1 MTGLTLAA
9 IVPLSLISAD
19 AETYAQAYKEMS
31 KTGKPIVVM
40 VGTDWCGPC
49 RKMKQV
55 VLPEVRKRGLLR
67 QVAFALVNAD
77 RDRQLAAKLIGK
89 GPIPQ
94 LIMFR
99 KTPDG
104 WRRRKL
110 VGGQEVEKVEKFLRD
125 GIAQDVAEKTYEPS
139 ESPPEDGAD
148 PLKAIPISG
157 H

>member
-1 MTGLTLAA
+1 VTGLTLA
-9 IVPLSLISAD
+9 VCMQLSLLSTD
-19 AETYAQAYKEMS
+19 AETYARAHKEMS
-31 KTGKPIVVM
+31 ETGKPMVVM

-55 VLPEVRKRGLLR
+55 VLPEVRKRGLLQR
-67 QVAFALVNAD
+67 VAFALVNAD
-77 RDRQLAAKLIGK
+77 KDRKLAAKLIGK

-110 VGGQEVEKVEKFLRD
+110 VGGQEVEKVERFLRE
-125 GIAQDVAEKTYEPS
+125 GIAQDGAEKTSEPS
-139 ESPPEDGAD
+139 ESPPEGDAASVEAV
-148 PLKAIPISG
+148 PVSG
-157 H
+157 S

>member
-1 MTGLTLAA
+1 VTGLTLAA
-9 IVPLSLISAD
+9 FMQLSLVSAD
-19 AETYAQAYKEMS
+19 AATYAQAHKEMIE
-31 KTGKPIVVM
+31 TGKPMVVM
-40 VGTDWCGPC
+40 VGTDWCVPC

-67 QVAFALVNAD
+67 QVAFAMVNAD
-77 RDRQLAAKLIGK
+77 RDRKLAAKLIGK

-110 VGGQEVEKVEKFLRD
+110 VGGQEVEKVEEFLRK
-125 GIAQDVAEKTYEPS
+125 GIAQDEAEKTS
-139 ESPPEDGAD
+139 EPPESAPEEDAEAAE
-148 PLKAIPISG
+148 AIPVSG
-157 H
+157 S

>member
-1 MTGLTLAA
+1 VTGLTLTAFMH
-9 IVPLSLISAD
+9 LSLLCTD
-19 AETYAQAYKEMS
+19 AESYARAHKEMIE
-31 KTGKPIVVM
+31 TGKPMVVM

-55 VLPEVRKRGLLR
+55 VLPEVRKRGLLQ

-77 RDRQLAAKLIGK
+77 RERKLAAKLIGK

-110 VGGQEVEKVEKFLRD
+110 VGGQKVEKVEQFLRE
-125 GIAQDVAEKTYEPS
+125 GIAQDEAEKTSDPP
-139 ESPPEDGAD
+139 ESPPEEDAD
-148 PLKAIPISG
+148 AVEAIPVSG
-157 H
+157 S

>member
-1 MTGLTLAA
+1 VTGLTLAA
-9 IVPLSLISAD
+9 FMQLSLLSTD
-19 AETYAQAYKEMS
+19 AETYAQAHKEMTE
-31 KTGKPIVVM
+31 TGKPMVVM

-55 VLPEVRKRGLLR
+55 VLPEVRKRGLLQ

-77 RDRQLAAKLIGK
+77 NDRNLATKLIGK

-99 KTPDG
+99 QTPDG

-110 VGGQEVEKVEKFLRD
+110 VGGQEVEKVENFLRE
-125 GIAQDVAEKTYEPS
+125 GIAQDEAEKTS
-139 ESPPEDGAD
+139 EAPGAPAEEDAD
-148 PLKAIPISG
+148 GVEAVPVSG
-157 H
+157 S